1 MLLEKC
7 RGVDHGEI
15 YDDYGGLTKTVSVE
29 NSMKRGTVTSKDLV
43 WKEVHELFRRLPRL
57 LDERQSTSSD
67 PASAFPTTLRLTARI
82 VDKALQASKRRPFT
96 TRSKQVPFDGKTYM
110 ADKEQGRRHVM
121 LQKMVYPMLRG
132 LVFDQGAINVTRIN
146 LAVTN
151 FQDLRSE
158 VQSPSDGLFVSRST
172 PVSQNDSEKP
182 TPLLGVKQSSDRR
195 VSTCTIIRKR
205 PKLTG
210 SSSSFM
216 LSDGIDPSVLAE
228 LPEAIAE
235 EVRQMYKT
243 PSRSIKASPKGTID
257 CFFARKASGD

>member
-1 MLLEKC
+1 
-7 RGVDHGEI
+7 
-15 YDDYGGLTKTVSVE
+15 
-29 NSMKRGTVTSKDLV
+29 MKRGTVTSKDLV

-110 ADKEQGRRHVM
+110 ANKEQGRRHVM

-182 TPLLGVKQSSDRR
+182 TPLLGVKQSSGR
-195 VSTCTIIRKR
+195 VSTSTIIRKR

-243 PSRSIKASPKGTID
+243 TSRSIKASPKGTID